1 MASSARGRIVATI
14 VSLTVVAAYV
24 FVTMLFV
31 TPTNPVKS
39 ALSDVTRAA
48 SPYFAQ
54 KWNVFA
60 PNIAKSNPQL
70 RIQAQWRDD
79 DGALVKSEW
88 TNVTAVE
95 FGAVTGNA
103 LPSRIQKVSW
113 NALAAYLTR
122 FRDLT
127 TPQRAV
133 VQDTFIERFEDGFR
147 AKPSDQLIEQLAGL
161 ADNRGDVVDLLRY
174 DYMLKEYA
182 TYFATATFDHEIER
196 IRWEIFRERPNDF
209 AQRLDAQQQFE
220 PTITRFGWRQA
231 DDRIRADALA
241 TFEDVVARYGAGSLA
256 AACGPAGRRACRYGC
271 GRSSG

>member
-1 MASSARGRIVATI
+1 MATTPRSRIVATI
-14 VSLTVVAAYV
+14 VSLAVVAVYV

-31 TPTNPVKS
+31 TPPNPVAS
-39 ALSDVTRAA
+39 ALSGVTRSA

-79 DGALVKSEW
+79 EGALVKSEW
-88 TNVTAVE
+88 INVTAVE
-95 FGAVTGNA
+95 FAAVTGNA
-103 LPSRIQKVSW
+103 LPSRIQKLSW

-127 TPQRAV
+127 TPQRTI
-133 VQDTFIERFEDGFR
+133 VQDTFIERYDDGFR
-147 AKPSDQLIEQLAGL
+147 GKPPDQLIEQLTGL

-182 TYFATATFDHEIER
+182 TYFATASFDQEIER
-196 IRWEIFRERPNDF
+196 IRWEIYRERPNDF
-209 AQRLDAQQQFE
+209 AHRLEADPQYD

-231 DDRIRADALA
+231 DDRLRADALA
-241 TFEDVVARYGAGSLA
+241 AFDDVIARYGAAS
-256 AACGPAGRRACRYGC
+256 
-271 GRSSG
+271 